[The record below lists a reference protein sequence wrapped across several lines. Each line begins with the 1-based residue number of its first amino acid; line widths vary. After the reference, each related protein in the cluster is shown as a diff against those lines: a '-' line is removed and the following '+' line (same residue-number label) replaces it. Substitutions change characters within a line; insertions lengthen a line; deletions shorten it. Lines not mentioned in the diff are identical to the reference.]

1 MALLLKLLSNNLDND
16 IVVYSTLI
24 VITGA
29 IGYSFIINA
38 LRKSYV
44 EKGVQ
49 TNTEKNI
56 YDSLEDDLTSIN
68 TLSPKSSTSTLKALT
83 TKKSE
88 VGTQTMTEE
97 VNIVDFSNTEYIAT
111 KVEQLNALDPFSATP
126 WTPERLREMI
136 DTLGIVNNLFN

>member
-126 WTPERLREMI
+126 
-136 DTLGIVNNLFN
+136 